1 MLQRPHR
8 VSCLKVSSWV
18 LMGSDETL
26 FTGQREGRGWTAGEQ
41 RPRQRSWLANTA
53 QTAKFKARTQKINR
67 ELQIWVK
74 PLQWGPISASGPGSI
89 FPSTQGCT
97 LIK

>member
-26 FTGQREGRGWTAGEQ
+26 FMGQREGRGWTAGEQ
-41 RPRQRSWLANTA
+41 TPRRHSRLPNTA
-53 QTAKFKARTQKINR
+53 QTATFKARTRKINR
-67 ELQIWVK
+67 ELQVWVK
-74 PLQWGPISASGPGSI
+74 LLQWGPISASGPGNA
-89 FPSTQGCT
+89 FPSTRDCT